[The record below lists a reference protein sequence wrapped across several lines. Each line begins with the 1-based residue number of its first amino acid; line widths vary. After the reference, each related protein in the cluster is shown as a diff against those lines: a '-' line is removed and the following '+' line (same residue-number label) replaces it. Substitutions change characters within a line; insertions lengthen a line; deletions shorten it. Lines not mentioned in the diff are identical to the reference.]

1 MATSC
6 WLATLTLNKSIIF
19 SLIYQEPCLCKTNN
33 TFYSILELLLTTLIK
48 WFVPTTK
55 HHTHTVHEQM
65 HHTQLQLQRILT
77 RTSVTKKQPHNY
89 RHYDYWNKRPHVLWN
104 GFPLFISQL
113 LTLITQKF
121 LSKQQQKYKNIR
133 QLEGT
138 YGSRYYA
145 VWLSLLF

>member
-55 HHTHTVHEQM
+55 HHTQYM
-65 HHTQLQLQRILT
+65 NRRIT
-77 RTSVTKKQPHNY
+77 HSFHYNVFWHGHQWQKKQPHNY

-145 VWLSLLF
+145 VWFSLLF